1 VAPAGTL
8 TVVVAV
14 VEVVVPPVETAA
26 PPPVVQETISR
37 PRRADQVSA
46 PAMAEMRE
54 RIMSPLA

>member
-1 VAPAGTL
+1 
-8 TVVVAV
+8 VVVEV

-26 PPPVVQETISR
+26 PPPVVLETISR